1 MCCIARC
8 LFGYVASW
16 VVFALNVGAAGL
28 LLAGAFA
35 PWLKVGDVYFTACA
49 SPQRAARL
57 AQRQHAPRCASI

>member
-8 LFGYVASW
+8 LFGYIASW

-35 PWLKVGDVYFTACA
+35 PWIKVGDVYFTACEL
-49 SPQRAARL
+49 PQRK
-57 AQRQHAPRCASI
+57 